1 MNEKLSCCEVKLVS
15 IKFLSGPKD
24 QTYVLDSAASGGHV
38 QLRHCEHKDLLTHA
52 QVSLTQATVI

>member
-1 MNEKLSCCEVKLVS
+1 MKTTLSVK
-15 IKFLSGPKD
+15 
-24 QTYVLDSAASGGHV
+24 TYVLDSAASGGHV